1 MSFRGKLHFGRG
13 VVHIRGRPATDI
25 LVEKGKVGTEVIP
38 MGLPSE
44 ALKRLESLRPKP
56 ILSTPKRPN
65 IKFSL

>member
-13 VVHIRGRPATDI
+13 VVHVKRPATDI

-56 ILSTPKRPN
+56 ILSTTKRPN

>member
-13 VVHIRGRPATDI
+13 VVHVKGGRPATDI
-25 LVEKGKVGTEVIP
+25 FVEKGKVGTEVIP

-56 ILSTPKRPN
+56 LSTPKRPN